1 MPNSI
6 VDKPSFRNLIAALNP
21 RYIPPGKVL
30 LAKEINKLYLS
41 MSDVIKYHLSSATT
55 IHFTTDLWTK
65 KDLTSSYLGI
75 TAHFFSHNDSEYHSV
90 LLAMRYIEEL
100 HHTAVVVA
108 DIFKQVVMEWN
119 VSSDQVDFI
128 VTDNGSNIVK
138 AFRDDFFQ
146 DLADSEAKKLD
157 EASTQPLMHDEAN
170 TLPLTVDGANTQ
182 PLTQDEADTLP
193 LARDG
198 ANTQP
203 LTQDEADT
211 PPLTKD
217 EADTQEDEADTLPLT
232 QDETD
237 TPPLTKDEA
246 DTQEDE
252 ADTPPLTQD
261 EAGTQ
266 AQPLTLDE
274 PNTQVDESDIQP
286 LDTWPLHEVSTEA
299 NADITDDGIMKQM
312 DEDVVDFDTCDS
324 EHAQQFEEVGY
335 GKRLS
340 CYAHTI
346 QLVVT
351 SFNKDPYVRSLVTE
365 VYRVVKKVK
374 SSTVATGKLLRL
386 CNKKLLS
393 HCPTRWSSTFLV
405 LQHLLEVKE
414 PLIQVLQEMEWSCTI
429 DWVVLTSV
437 VHLLCHFALSTTL
450 LSGDKYATLSSVVVD
465 IINTTAHLNK
475 FIEDE
480 NTPKELIPVAN
491 IMKEELNRRFGKY
504 TDPKAADCDPIYLMA
519 LLLNPAEAILLN
531 EDQLKCASKEL
542 IQYMKR
548 RKPVVTSEAESS
560 GSSMEWCQSDNGS
573 ENSSNGGICEP
584 PSKRSRQSFHAVRQ
598 FSDMLIQQK
607 VAKLQKRPPR
617 EIEIEV
623 EKYAKKVQYSRPTS
637 KPPLK
642 YWIERYQ
649 HNKESVLI
657 LVALDV
663 LSAPA
668 SSAPAER
675 MFSVAGEITGGRR
688 NRLEKENLEREVL
701 LRKNE

>member
-1 MPNSI
+1 M
-6 VDKPSFRNLIAALNP
+6 
-21 RYIPPGKVL
+21 G
-30 LAKEINKLYLS
+30 
-41 MSDVIKYHLSSATT
+41 
-55 IHFTTDLWTK
+55 
-65 KDLTSSYLGI
+65 
-75 TAHFFSHNDSEYHSV
+75 
-90 LLAMRYIEEL
+90 
-100 HHTAVVVA
+100 
-108 DIFKQVVMEWN
+108 
-119 VSSDQVDFI
+119 FI

-182 PLTQDEADTLP
+182 PLTQDEADTPP

-217 EADTQEDEADTLPLT
+217 EADTQE
-232 QDETD
+232 
-237 TPPLTKDEA
+237 DEA

-351 SFNKDPYVRSLVTE
+351 SFNKDLYVRSLVTE

-374 SSTVATGKLLRL
+374 SSAVATGKLL
-386 CNKKLLS
+386 
-393 HCPTRWSSTFLV
+393 
-405 LQHLLEVKE
+405 
-414 PLIQVLQEMEWSCTI
+414 
-429 DWVVLTSV
+429 
-437 VHLLCHFALSTTL
+437 
-450 LSGDKYATLSSVVVD
+450 
-465 IINTTAHLNK
+465 
-475 FIEDE
+475 
-480 NTPKELIPVAN
+480 
-491 IMKEELNRRFGKY
+491 
-504 TDPKAADCDPIYLMA
+504 
-519 LLLNPAEAILLN
+519 
-531 EDQLKCASKEL
+531 
-542 IQYMKR
+542 
-548 RKPVVTSEAESS
+548 
-560 GSSMEWCQSDNGS
+560 
-573 ENSSNGGICEP
+573 
-584 PSKRSRQSFHAVRQ
+584 
-598 FSDMLIQQK
+598 
-607 VAKLQKRPPR
+607 
-617 EIEIEV
+617 
-623 EKYAKKVQYSRPTS
+623 
-637 KPPLK
+637 
-642 YWIERYQ
+642 
-649 HNKESVLI
+649 
-657 LVALDV
+657 
-663 LSAPA
+663 
-668 SSAPAER
+668 
-675 MFSVAGEITGGRR
+675 
-688 NRLEKENLEREVL
+688 
-701 LRKNE
+701 